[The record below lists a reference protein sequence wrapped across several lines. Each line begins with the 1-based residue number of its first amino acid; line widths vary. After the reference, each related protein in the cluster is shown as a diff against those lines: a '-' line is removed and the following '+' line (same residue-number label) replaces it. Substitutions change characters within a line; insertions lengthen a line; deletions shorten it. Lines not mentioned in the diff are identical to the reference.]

1 MEKLNI
7 LGTGHAMTLDCYNT
21 CFALE
26 NNEGEHILVDT
37 GGGLQIIKQLR
48 DANIDFRKIHNI
60 ILSHRIYISRY
71 RWRSTNNKTIK
82 GCKHR
87 F

>member
-21 CFALE
+21 CFTIE
-26 NNEGEHILVDT
+26 NNEGEH
-37 GGGLQIIKQLR
+37 
-48 DANIDFRKIHNI
+48 
-60 ILSHRIYISRY
+60 
-71 RWRSTNNKTIK
+71 NKTIK
-82 GCKHR
+82 GCKDR